1 MKNKWKKVLSF
12 LLTFAM
18 IISILPVQSV
28 EAAKKPVKTTSVSTT
43 NVTYKTITID
53 KGKTYQ
59 IKTKVEPENATNQK
73 LMWSTSNKEIA
84 TVTSTGIVK
93 GINKGTSVIKATTK
107 DGSKKQ
113 ISIKVTVGTKVS
125 KVSVAKSKVSLKVG
139 KTSTIKATV
148 SSKAASNKE
157 LAYKS
162 SNNKVATVSSKG
174 KIKAVGKGTA
184 TITVEA
190 KDNSGKKAKVKVKV
204 IGNDATISEK
214 NVENGTVKVSNASYD
229 DLTISNSVG
238 NASIVLD
245 HVVVRGTLKMQNG
258 ADYTVSVTNC
268 KISNVKVDEKE
279 ADVKTM
285 AVGLDEQKV
294 TDAST
299 VPTLIAGKGTVIV
312 ELDAVG
318 NVSIK
323 QNGSAT
329 IKSITV
335 STKLNGDIT
344 VSLDGF
350 KGNLEIKSATNSN
363 VNIET
368 KACEIG
374 TATVSGSVTGQ
385 KIQLVDKAAE
395 GETASKIEKINLT
408 SNASLKVDIQ
418 AKTLQIDKKAAN
430 AHVTIEKA
438 IDSVKN
444 NGKDSNLTINADI
457 KEFTSSGDAAVVK
470 IGGGATI
477 EAIQSD
483 GANAT
488 ISVALGATVTKVTTR
503 GDKNTIEGDGKVGSV
518 KVEGND
524 TKVNTKNTQLEIAD
538 DAKGTQSFD
547 KTVKPGENVNTGT
560 TGGST
565 GGNPGGTTDPGTA
578 SGEAVQIV
586 IENPGTVVAGTPVTL
601 KANMSDVTWKVYNSI
616 SSSMGNATIDASTGK
631 INPIDPGIVRVEARS
646 QTNKNAYGVVDIHIQ
661 GKKVVSY
668 KELPTIVLNKD
679 EKIVDLTQLKASGK
693 LPKDVEIIYEDN
705 NIVGT
710 LNTTLDDY
718 WYGDFDGRR
727 TGKYMITGYSNLPDG
742 YGGDD
747 YCNICVIVD
756 VQTKQTDDRI
766 AITGYDQLPELTLS
780 EDTHAVKGRDVLSQF
795 VWSNKKD
802 NIFTLNAEDGT
813 THPCEINS
821 YYSSSTDQF
830 NGTVPGKYTFKFD
843 VEVPVGYKSKQKDV
857 SSGRYLVER
866 TVNVVTPQTVSSV
879 DFDEDNEAPST
890 TQTAFKPKTEA
901 ITISVIEVSAPLTI
915 KVGEVLNLNAL
926 VAVAPDKEAY
936 KFVTWQS
943 TNGKISHTNG
953 TFLATYKGMTT
964 ITATSRTDKNVY
976 KKINISIEGIDATGY
991 TPITPIEIK
1000 TDEHLTDRD
1009 VVAASI
1015 YANKLPDSVE
1025 IIRPSGEIDMIPV
1038 YNWNC
1043 YSQTTVTGGA
1053 IQYTFDPSFE
1063 YKYEAY
1069 YNYDFNKIKA
1079 DIIVDPIQTETRPVV
1094 TEISYTDTPMEIKSD
1109 LFLCRS
1115 YQLKNQYFENK
1126 KVTLTAS
1133 LEDGTTKEIIAKVD
1147 GINDQNSWWSD
1158 EGSPY
1163 EGEIGTYTFDMYL
1176 QLPKDQYRFWC
1187 SSDVKQTFQVTVKQT
1202 PNEESIWVTQKPK
1215 LTYKVGET
1223 LDLSG
1228 MLVQVRTNNP
1238 ENYKEVKI
1246 VSKDAVAAGEIKIIL
1261 HLNGTNDEVE
1271 VKEGT
1276 QITAEYDK
1284 AVIEV
1289 QDDKNLYNTIFGRLQ
1304 VN

>member
-1 MKNKWKKVLSF
+1 MMKNRWKKVVAF
-12 LLTFAM
+12 LLTFALV
-18 IISILPVQSV
+18 ISMLPVQSV
-28 EAAKKPVKTTSVSTT
+28 EATKKTVKTTSISTT
-43 NVTYKTITID
+43 NVAYKTMTIA

-59 IKTKVEPENATNQK
+59 IKTEVKPATATNKK
-73 LMWSTSNKEIA
+73 LVWSTSNKKIA
-84 TVTSTGIVK
+84 TVSSTGLVK
-93 GINKGTSVIKATTK
+93 GIRSGTAVIKATTK

-113 ISIKVTVGTKVS
+113 IAIKVTIGTKVS
-125 KVSVAKSKVSLKVG
+125 KISVAKSKVTLKVG

-148 SSKAASNKE
+148 SSKKASNKK

-190 KDNSGKKAKVKVKV
+190 KDNSGKTAKVKVTVK
-204 IGNDATISEK
+204 GNDATISNK
-214 NVENGTVKVSNASYD
+214 NVENGTATISNASYD

-238 NASIVLD
+238 NASVVLD
-245 HVVVRGTLKMQNG
+245 HVVIRGTLKMQNG
-258 ADYTVSVTNC
+258 AAYTVSVTNC
-268 KISNVKVDEKE
+268 NIANVMVDEKE

-285 AVGLDEQKV
+285 AVGLDEPK
-294 TDAST
+294 TIDAST
-299 VPTLIAGKGTVIV
+299 LPTLIAGKGTVIV

-335 STKLNGDIT
+335 STKLNGNIT

-385 KIQLVDKAAE
+385 KIQLLDKAAE
-395 GETASKIEKINLT
+395 GETASKIDKINLT

-418 AKTLQIDKKAAN
+418 ANTLQIDKKAAN

-438 IDSVKN
+438 IDSVNN

-457 KEFTSSGDAAVVK
+457 KDFTSNGDAAVVK
-470 IGGGATI
+470 IGGGATV
-477 EAIQSD
+477 EAIRSD
-483 GANAT
+483 GANAK

-538 DAKGTQSFD
+538 NVKGTQSFD
-547 KTVKPGENVNTGT
+547 KTVKPGETVNTGT
-560 TGGST
+560 AGGST
-565 GGNPGGTTDPGTA
+565 GGTTDPGAA

-601 KANMSDVTWKVYNSI
+601 KANMSNVTWKVYDNI
-616 SSSMGNATIDASTGK
+616 SSSMGVATIDASTGK
-631 INPIDPGIVRVEARS
+631 LDPVDPGIVRVEVRS
-646 QTNKNAYGVVDIHIQ
+646 KANKNAYGVVDIHIQ

-679 EKIVDLTQLKASGK
+679 EKIMDLSLLKASGK
-693 LPKDVEIIYEDN
+693 LPKDVEIVYEDN
-705 NIVGT
+705 NTVGT
-710 LNTTLDDY
+710 LKTTLDDH
-718 WYGDFDGRR
+718 WYGDFDGGRL
-727 TGKYMITGYSNLPDG
+727 GKYMITGNSDLPDG

-747 YCNICVIVD
+747 YCNIRVIVD
-756 VQTKQTDDRI
+756 VQAKQTDDRI

-780 EDTHAVKGRDVLSQF
+780 EDTHAVKGRDVLHQF
-795 VWSNKKD
+795 IWSNKKD
-802 NIFTLNAEDGT
+802 NTFTLKAEDGT
-813 THPCEINS
+813 THPCEIYS
-821 YYSSSTDQF
+821 YYSSSADKF
-830 NGTVPGKYTFKFD
+830 NGTVPGKYVFEFD
-843 VEVPVGYKSKQKDV
+843 VEMPVGYKAKQANA
-857 SSGRYLVER
+857 SSGRYRVER

-879 DFDEDNEAPST
+879 DFDEDSEAPST

-901 ITISVIEVSAPLTI
+901 ITISGIEVNAPATM

-926 VAVAPDKEAY
+926 VTVAPDKEAY
-936 KFVTWQS
+936 KFVTWKS
-943 TNGKISHTNG
+943 SNGNDISHTNG
-953 TFLATYKGMTT
+953 TFLASYKGMTT

-976 KKINISIEGIDATGY
+976 KKINVNIEGIDATGHM
-991 TPITPIEIK
+991 PIAPIEIK
-1000 TDEHLTDRD
+1000 TDEHLTDHD
-1009 VVAASI
+1009 MVEASV
-1015 YANKLPDSVE
+1015 YADKLSDSVE
-1025 IIRPSGEIDMIPV
+1025 IIRSSGETDTIPV
-1038 YNWNC
+1038 YNWYYNT
-1043 YSQTTVTGGA
+1043 QTTVTGGA
-1053 IQYTFDPSFE
+1053 IQYTFKPSFE
-1063 YKYEAY
+1063 YQYTAY
-1069 YNYDFNKIKA
+1069 YNYNFDDIRA
-1079 DIIVDPIQTETRPVV
+1079 DIIVDPIQTEIRPGV
-1094 TEISYTDTPMEIKSD
+1094 TDISYINTPIEIKSD

-1115 YQLKNQYFENK
+1115 YQLEGQYFENK
-1126 KVTLTAS
+1126 KVTLTAT
-1133 LEDGTTKEIIAKVD
+1133 LEDGTTKEISAEVN
-1147 GINDQNSWWSD
+1147 GINDKNSWWSD

-1163 EGEIGTYTFDMYL
+1163 EGDIGTYTFNMYL
-1176 QLPKDQYRFWC
+1176 KLPRDQYRFWC
-1187 SSDVKQTFQVTVKQT
+1187 SSDVEQTFLVTVKQT
-1202 PNEESIWVTQKPK
+1202 PDEESIWVTQKPK
-1215 LTYKVGET
+1215 LTYKAGET

-1228 MLVQVRTNNP
+1228 MLVQVRTDNP

-1246 VSKDAVAAGEIKIIL
+1246 VSKDAVASGEIKIIL
-1261 HLNGTNDEVE
+1261 HLYDSNNEVE

-1276 QITAEYDK
+1276 PIIAAYDK

-1289 QDDKNLYNTIFGRLQ
+1289 QDAKNSYSTYFGRLV